1 MKVWKKGIFLVLT
14 LGMTGGMFLTGTAQ
28 ALDVP
33 VDSSTFPDPA
43 FLSYVQK
50 RDTDGDG
57 LLSQSERDA
66 VTQMDLR
73 KLGIQDLSGLEWF
86 SALESLNC
94 SENDLVSL
102 ELADFPALTSLT
114 CNENT
119 RLTELTLSGVPA
131 LEQLHCFDSGL
142 SQLDLHGVPNL
153 TYFVWGGS
161 PLEELD
167 LSGNPNL
174 HTLHVLGGNLTHADL
189 SHNEKLDTLLWN
201 HTWIE
206 TLDLSHQTE
215 LTYLNCTDNHLTALD
230 LSGNE
235 KLETV
240 YAGNNRLLAIR
251 LPQDSVSFCDL
262 SGQRPVPVSL
272 TQGEN
277 TVSLTDLVPWM
288 DPGQVSAVSGGTLE
302 GDRIRLDAPN
312 QSITYRY
319 TDGAATLDAALE
331 VTGEN
336 GWLVP
341 LHLENWTYGENP
353 ATPQAQPTFGTAVF
367 SYGASPQGPFQPE
380 PPTTAGT
387 WYVRA
392 TVEGTDQY
400 EGLEAVAPFRIEPA
414 VPEYQPPE
422 VKYAT
427 YGDFLAEIAL
437 EPQFSWEDG
446 ELRVGN
452 VGTQTHLARYTPL
465 DLIDYQVVEHIPVQ
479 IEVAPY
485 DGTRLPIP
493 PIGSREEAENLVIRH
508 GDWVLQKGVD
518 YETTLEDQGENV
530 QVTIRFQGNYT
541 GTVLRTFDRET
552 GTGGGSTANTFWISA
567 QATAGG
573 SMTPSGKLRVM
584 EGDTPSFTITPREGY
599 RLQDVLVDGRSV
611 GAVTTYR
618 FAPVTASHT
627 ISARFV
633 PLNSG
638 PSPEETGVADL
649 LETQSHH
656 AYVFGYPDGRFGPD
670 DPMTRAQAAQIFYSL
685 LKDKDVPIAAG
696 FSDVTADAWYAR
708 AVNTLASLGKV
719 AGVGEGK
726 FLPDRPIT
734 RAEFVT
740 MAMGFARPAS
750 GAACAFP
757 DVGPEDWFYDAV
769 MGAAEYGWISGCP
782 DGSFAPQRLVT
793 RGEAV
798 SILNRML
805 DRRAD
810 RAFLDEHADVR
821 RFPDVPASHWAFDA
835 ICEGA
840 NSHDY
845 QRTDGGEVWE
855 GLL

>member
-1 MKVWKKGIFLVLT
+1 M
-14 LGMTGGMFLTGTAQ
+14 
-28 ALDVP
+28 
-33 VDSSTFPDPA
+33 
-43 FLSYVQK
+43 
-50 RDTDGDG
+50 
-57 LLSQSERDA
+57 
-66 VTQMDLR
+66 
-73 KLGIQDLSGLEWF
+73 
-86 SALESLNC
+86 
-94 SENDLVSL
+94 
-102 ELADFPALTSLT
+102 
-114 CNENT
+114 
-119 RLTELTLSGVPA
+119 
-131 LEQLHCFDSGL
+131 
-142 SQLDLHGVPNL
+142 
-153 TYFVWGGS
+153 
-161 PLEELD
+161 
-167 LSGNPNL
+167 
-174 HTLHVLGGNLTHADL
+174 
-189 SHNEKLDTLLWN
+189 
-201 HTWIE
+201 
-206 TLDLSHQTE
+206 
-215 LTYLNCTDNHLTALD
+215 
-230 LSGNE
+230 
-235 KLETV
+235 
-240 YAGNNRLLAIR
+240 
-251 LPQDSVSFCDL
+251 
-262 SGQRPVPVSL
+262 
-272 TQGEN
+272 
-277 TVSLTDLVPWM
+277 
-288 DPGQVSAVSGGTLE
+288 
-302 GDRIRLDAPN
+302 
-312 QSITYRY
+312 
-319 TDGAATLDAALE
+319 
-331 VTGEN
+331 
-336 GWLVP
+336 
-341 LHLENWTYGENP
+341 
-353 ATPQAQPTFGTAVF
+353 
-367 SYGASPQGPFQPE
+367 
-380 PPTTAGT
+380 
-387 WYVRA
+387 
-392 TVEGTDQY
+392 
-400 EGLEAVAPFRIEPA
+400 APFRIEPA
-414 VPEYQPPE
+414 VPEYPAPE
-422 VKYAT
+422 VKSAT

-573 SMTPSGKLRVM
+573 SMTPSGKPRVM

-633 PLNSG
+633 PLDSG
-638 PSPEETGVADL
+638 LSPEETGVADL
-649 LETQSHH
+649 LDTQSHH

-670 DPMTRAQAAQIFYSL
+670 DPMIRAQAAQIFYSL
-685 LKDKDVPIAAG
+685 LKNKDVPITAG
-696 FSDVTADAWYAR
+696 FSDVTADSWYAR

-782 DGSFAPQRLVT
+782 DGSFDPQRLVT

-821 RFPDVPASHWAFDA
+821 TFPDVPVSHWAFDA

-845 QRTDGGEVWE
+845 QRTDGWEVWE

>member
-14 LGMTGGMFLTGTAQ
+14 LGMTGGMFLTETAQ

-33 VDSSTFPDPA
+33 IDSSTFPDPA

-50 RDTDGDG
+50 RDMDGDG

-73 KLGIQDLSGLEWF
+73 KLGIRDLSGLEWF

-131 LEQLHCFDSGL
+131 LEQLYCFDSGL

-174 HTLHVLGGNLTHADL
+174 HTLHVLGDNLTHADL

-272 TQGEN
+272 AQGEN
-277 TVSLTDLVPWM
+277 TVSFPDLVPWM

-312 QSITYRY
+312 QTVTYRY
-319 TDGAATLDAALE
+319 TDGAAILDAALE

-336 GWLVP
+336 GWQSP
-341 LHLENWTYGENP
+341 LRLESWTYGEDP
-353 ATPQAQPTFGTAVF
+353 ATPQAQPAFGTVLF
-367 SYGASPQGPFQPE
+367 SYGASPQGPVQPE

-400 EGLEAVAPFRIEPA
+400 EGLEAVAPFRIDPA
-414 VPEYQPPE
+414 VPAYPTPE

-485 DGTRLPIP
+485 DGTLLPIP
-493 PIGSREEAENLVIRH
+493 QIASREEAENLVIRH

-633 PLNSG
+633 PLDQ
-638 PSPEETGVADL
+638 PASPEETGVADL

-696 FSDVTADAWYAR
+696 FSDVPADAWYAR

-740 MAMGFARPAS
+740 MAMGFTRPAS

-782 DGSFAPQRLVT
+782 DGSFDPQRLVT

-821 RFPDVPASHWAFDA
+821 TFPDVPVSHWAFDA

-845 QRTDGGEVWE
+845 QRTDGWEVWE

>member
-73 KLGIQDLSGLEWF
+73 KLGIRDLSGLEWF

-114 CNENT
+114 CNENS

-131 LEQLHCFDSGL
+131 LEQLYCFDSGL

-272 TQGEN
+272 AQGEN
-277 TVSLTDLVPWM
+277 TVSFPDLVPWM

-312 QSITYRY
+312 QTVTYRY
-319 TDGAATLDAALE
+319 TDGAAILDAALE

-336 GWLVP
+336 GWQSP
-341 LHLENWTYGENP
+341 LCLESWTYGEDP
-353 ATPQAQPTFGTAVF
+353 ATPQAQPAFGTVLF

-400 EGLEAVAPFRIEPA
+400 EGLEAVAPFRIDPA
-414 VPEYQPPE
+414 VPEYPAPE
-422 VKYAT
+422 VKSAT

-485 DGTRLPIP
+485 DGTLLPIP

-633 PLNSG
+633 PLDSG
-638 PSPEETGVADL
+638 LSPEETGVADL
-649 LETQSHH
+649 LDTQSHH

-696 FSDVTADAWYAR
+696 FSDVTDDTWYAR

-740 MAMGFARPAS
+740 MAMGFTRPAS

-782 DGSFAPQRLVT
+782 DGSFDPQRLVT

-821 RFPDVPASHWAFDA
+821 TFPDVPVSYWAFDA

-845 QRTDGGEVWE
+845 QRTDGWEVWE

>member
-1 MKVWKKGIFLVLT
+1 M
-14 LGMTGGMFLTGTAQ
+14 
-28 ALDVP
+28 
-33 VDSSTFPDPA
+33 
-43 FLSYVQK
+43 
-50 RDTDGDG
+50 
-57 LLSQSERDA
+57 
-66 VTQMDLR
+66 
-73 KLGIQDLSGLEWF
+73 
-86 SALESLNC
+86 
-94 SENDLVSL
+94 
-102 ELADFPALTSLT
+102 
-114 CNENT
+114 
-119 RLTELTLSGVPA
+119 
-131 LEQLHCFDSGL
+131 
-142 SQLDLHGVPNL
+142 
-153 TYFVWGGS
+153 
-161 PLEELD
+161 
-167 LSGNPNL
+167 
-174 HTLHVLGGNLTHADL
+174 
-189 SHNEKLDTLLWN
+189 
-201 HTWIE
+201 
-206 TLDLSHQTE
+206 
-215 LTYLNCTDNHLTALD
+215 
-230 LSGNE
+230 
-235 KLETV
+235 

-272 TQGEN
+272 AQGEN
-277 TVSLTDLVPWM
+277 TVSLTDLIPWM

-341 LHLENWTYGENP
+341 LHLENWTYGESP

-414 VPEYQPPE
+414 VPAYPTPE

-485 DGTRLPIP
+485 DGTLLPIP
-493 PIGSREEAENLVIRH
+493 QIASREEAENLVIRH

-633 PLNSG
+633 PLDQ
-638 PSPEETGVADL
+638 PASPEETGVADL
-649 LETQSHH
+649 LDTQSHH

-696 FSDVTADAWYAR
+696 FSDVTDDTWYAR

-740 MAMGFARPAS
+740 MAMGFTRPAS

-782 DGSFAPQRLVT
+782 DGSFDPQRLVT

-821 RFPDVPASHWAFDA
+821 TFPDVPVSYWAFDA

-845 QRTDGGEVWE
+845 QRTDGWEVWE